1 MLAGLQRKASLVS
14 DDPRL
19 PPRDALLAL
28 NRSVTAA
35 RLMAGA
41 IHEVNNALQVI
52 SGTVEILQGRTD
64 LPEPVSRAL
73 DRLRKQGTRA
83 GAALADVLV
92 FTKRAVNE
100 TARVDMREV
109 VDYSARVRRFAS
121 QRGGLSIRWEPDPA
135 ASLAVMGTRGLL
147 QQAVLNLII
156 NAEQAL
162 SFTRGNITVELTA
175 AGNWID
181 VRVSDDG
188 GGVLVEPRER
198 AFEPFVSTRDPWQG
212 AGLGLWSA
220 RAIAEMHHGALTVEA
235 GKSGGAF
242 LMRLPRASEKV
253 EK

>member
-1 MLAGLQRKASLVS
+1 MLAELPRKATDVS
-14 DDPRL
+14 DDLRL
-19 PPRDALLAL
+19 PPRDVLLAL

-64 LPEPVSRAL
+64 LPEPVTRAL

-92 FTKRAVNE
+92 FTKGAVDENN
-100 TARVDMREV
+100 RVDMREV
-109 VDYSARVRRFAS
+109 IDYCVAVRRFAI
-121 QRGGLSIRWEPDPA
+121 QRAGLAVRWEPDPA
-135 ASLAVMGTRGLL
+135 ASPAVMGTRGLL

-162 SFTRGNITVELTA
+162 AFTRGTVTVELTDA
-175 AGNWID
+175 SGAVE

-198 AFEPFVSTRDPWQG
+198 AFEPFVTTRDPWQG

-220 RAIAEMHHGALTVEA
+220 RAIAEAHHGTLTMDA
-235 GKSGGAF
+235 GRTGGMF
-242 LMRLPRASEKV
+242 VLRLPKTA
-253 EK
+253 

>member
-1 MLAGLQRKASLVS
+1 MLAELQRKASLVS
-14 DDPRL
+14 DDPQL
-19 PPRDALLAL
+19 PPRDVLLAL

-64 LPEPVSRAL
+64 LPEPVTRAL

-83 GAALADVLV
+83 GAALAEVLV
-92 FTKRAVNE
+92 FTKGAVDE

-109 VDYSARVRRFAS
+109 IDYCVGVRRFAI
-121 QRGGLSIRWEPDPA
+121 QRGGLSVRWEPDPD
-135 ASLAVMGTRGLL
+135 ASLAIMGTRGLI

-162 SFTRGNITVELTA
+162 AFTRGNIAIELTG
-175 AGNWID
+175 AGDWVE
-181 VRVSDDG
+181 VRVTDDG

-198 AFEPFVSTRDPWQG
+198 AFEPFVSTRDAWQG

-220 RAIAEMHHGALTVEA
+220 RAIAEMHHGTVTIEQ

-242 LMRLPRASEKV
+242 LMRLPKTA
-253 EK
+253 

>member
-1 MLAGLQRKASLVS
+1 MLAELQRKAFYVS

-19 PPRDALLAL
+19 PPREVLLAL

-64 LPEPVSRAL
+64 LPEPVTRAL

-83 GAALADVLV
+83 GTALADVLV
-92 FTKRAVNE
+92 FTKGAVDE

-109 VDYSARVRRFAS
+109 VEYCVGVRRFAI
-121 QRGGLSIRWEPDPA
+121 QRGGLTVRWEPDPHA
-135 ASLAVMGTRGLL
+135 TYAVMGIRSLL

-162 SFTRGNITVELTA
+162 AFTRGNIAVELADT
-175 AGNWID
+175 
-181 VRVSDDG
+181 DDWVEVQVADNG
-188 GGVLVEPRER
+188 PGVVVEPRER
-198 AFEPFVSTRDPWQG
+198 AFDPFVTTRHPWQG
-212 AGLGLWSA
+212 SGLGLWAA
-220 RAIAEMHHGALTVEA
+220 RAIAEAHHGTVTMQP
-235 GKSGGAF
+235 GATGVAF
-242 LMRLPRASEKV
+242 VLRLPKEV

>member
-1 MLAGLQRKASLVS
+1 MLAVPERKAFSVS
-14 DDPRL
+14 DEPQL
-19 PPRDALLAL
+19 PARDVILAL

-92 FTKRAVNE
+92 FTKGAVDE
-100 TARVDMREV
+100 TARVDMREL
-109 VDYSARVRRFAS
+109 VDYCVGVRRFAI
-121 QRGGLSIRWEPDPA
+121 QRGGLSVHWEPDPDV
-135 ASLAVMGTRGLL
+135 SYGVMGTRGLL
-147 QQAVLNLII
+147 QQAVLNMII

-162 SFTRGNITVELTA
+162 AFTRGAITVELSAT
-175 AGNWID
+175 GD
-181 VRVSDDG
+181 SVEVRVLDDG
-188 GGVLVEPRER
+188 GGVLLDPPER
-198 AFEPFVSTRDPWQG
+198 AFEAFASTRDPWQG
-212 AGLGLWSA
+212 SGLGLWSA
-220 RAIAEMHHGALTVEA
+220 RAIAEAHHGTLTMEVGKTGGTFAL
-235 GKSGGAF
+235 
-242 LMRLPRASEKV
+242 RIPKV

>member
-1 MLAGLQRKASLVS
+1 MLAELQRKASLVS
-14 DDPRL
+14 GDPRL
-19 PPRDALLAL
+19 PPREVLLAL

-52 SGTVEILQGRTD
+52 SGTVEILQGRPD
-64 LPEPVSRAL
+64 LPEPVTRAL

-92 FTKRAVNE
+92 FTKAAVDE
-100 TARVDMREV
+100 TARVEMREV
-109 VDYSARVRRFAS
+109 IDYCVGVRRFAI
-121 QRGGLSIRWEPDPA
+121 QRAGLSVRWEPDPD
-135 ASLAVMGTRGLL
+135 ASPAVMGTRGLL

-162 SFTRGNITVELTA
+162 AFTRGSIAVELTS
-175 AGNWID
+175 AGEWIE

-198 AFEPFVSTRDPWQG
+198 AFDAFVSTRDPWQG

-220 RAIAEMHHGALTVEA
+220 RAIAEMHHGTVTIET

-242 LMRLPRASEKV
+242 LMRLPKV

>member
-1 MLAGLQRKASLVS
+1 MLAELQRKASLVS

-19 PPRDALLAL
+19 PPRDVLLAL

-64 LPEPVSRAL
+64 LPEPVTRAL

-83 GAALADVLV
+83 GAALADVLA
-92 FTKRAVNE
+92 FTKGAVDE
-100 TARVDMREV
+100 TTRVDMREV
-109 VDYSARVRRFAS
+109 VDYCVGVRRFAI
-121 QRGGLSIRWEPDPA
+121 QRGGLSVRWEPDPA
-135 ASLAVMGTRGLL
+135 ASLVVMGTRGLI

-156 NAEQAL
+156 NAEQGLAV
-162 SFTRGNITVELTA
+162 TRGNIAVELTT
-175 AGNWID
+175 AGGWID

-188 GGVLVEPRER
+188 GGVLVEPREH
-198 AFEPFVSTRDPWQG
+198 AFDAFVSTRDPWQG

-220 RAIAEMHHGALTVEA
+220 RAIAEMHGGTVTIEE

-242 LMRLPRASEKV
+242 LMRLPKAV